1 MICLIYSKVGAQPKR
16 TTKMS
21 VIEELRVLG
30 KRLLEDSETRLKTIQ
45 EENTDQDIDTVVKN
59 HSLSLSQ
66 LSRELG
72 LQPTVLKDFVNEAI
86 DKDLI
91 PPVLQA
97 ANKRH
102 LFTLE
107 HCHMITELLHST
119 NEIKM
124 KKKRWCDEHDGLASI
139 MIASLKG
146 GTGKTQTATSLAVG
160 LALNVS
166 EAKRVLLV
174 DLDPQGSQRNIMRI
188 DEDDELMLT
197 AVDLMLGDKEPDSD
211 YQTLI
216 DSGYSHEEIV
226 KASLFETHIPN
237 LKLLPA
243 HPSDERFNA
252 FAWQEIIDG
261 AGDSDIDVTELLK
274 KKVIDV
280 VKDDFDIVIF
290 DSAPSINPLVW
301 SGYEACNFVIVPC
314 ATRSLDWAAVK
325 EYLID
330 LPDKLEQLP
339 SEGNQVKGVHVVATM
354 FEDDRPS
361 SDDVLMRMKRH
372 VGDKM
377 FNTTIPKS
385 NAFEVAVSIHRT
397 PLDIRKSEK
406 LVSTRQLDKSVMAI
420 NSFVREVKLRLTSH
434 FAKQK

>member
-1 MICLIYSKVGAQPKR
+1 
-16 TTKMS
+16 MS
-21 VIEELRVLG
+21 DIIGELRVLG
-30 KRLLEDSETRLKTIQ
+30 ARLQEDSETRLKTIQ
-45 EENTDQDIDTVVKN
+45 EENVDQDIDTVVKN
-59 HSLSLSQ
+59 HSLSLSE
-66 LSRELG
+66 LSRALG
-72 LQPTVLKDFVNEAI
+72 LQTNVLKSFVNDAI
-86 DKDLI
+86 EKGLI

-107 HCHMITELLHST
+107 HCHMITDLLHSSG
-119 NEIKM
+119 EVKM
-124 KKKRWCDEHDGLASI
+124 KKKLWRDEHEGLASI
-139 MIASLKG
+139 MVASLKG

-160 LALNVS
+160 LSLNVS

-174 DLDPQGSQRNIMRI
+174 DLDPQGSQRNIMQI
-188 DEDDELMLT
+188 DENDELMLT

-211 YQTLI
+211 YQSLI
-216 DSGYSHEEIV
+216 NAGHSHEEIV
-226 KASLFETHIPN
+226 KASLFDTHIPN

-261 AGDSDIDVTELLK
+261 SKQGGADVTELLK
-274 KKVIDV
+274 QKVIDV

-301 SGYEACNFVIVPC
+301 SGYESCNFVIVPC
-314 ATRSLDWAAVK
+314 ATRSLDWSAVK

-330 LPDKLEQLP
+330 LPDKFEQLP
-339 SEGNQVKGVHVVATM
+339 SEGKQIKGVHVVATM
-354 FEDDRPS
+354 FEDDKPA

-406 LVSTRQLDKSVMAI
+406 LVSTRQLDKSTMAI

-434 FAKQK
+434 FAKTK

>member
-1 MICLIYSKVGAQPKR
+1 MAVL
-16 TTKMS
+16 
-21 VIEELRVLG
+21 EELRTLG
-30 KRLLEDSETRLKTIQ
+30 ERLREDSETRLKTIQ

-59 HSLSLSQ
+59 HSLSLNEF
-66 LSRELG
+66 SRQLG
-72 LQPTVLKDFVNEAI
+72 LQSNVLKEFVNDAI
-86 DKDLI
+86 EQGLI

-102 LFTLE
+102 MFTLD
-107 HCHMITELLHST
+107 HCHLITDLLHQSD
-119 NEIKM
+119 EIKM
-124 KKKRWCDEHDGLASI
+124 KHKRWCDEHDGLASI

-197 AVDLMLGDKEPDSD
+197 SVDLMLGEREPDSD
-211 YQTLI
+211 YQRLI
-216 DSGYSHEEIV
+216 EAGYSHEDIV
-226 KASLFETHIPN
+226 KASLFDTHIPN
-237 LKLLPA
+237 LKMLPA

-252 FAWQEIIDG
+252 FAWQEIVDG
-261 AGDSDIDVTELLK
+261 NQDPDVDVTELLRN
-274 KKVIDV
+274 KVIDV

-301 SGYEACNFVIVPC
+301 SGYEACNFVVVPC
-314 ATRSLDWAAVK
+314 ATRSLDWSAVK

-330 LPDKLEQLP
+330 LPYKLEQLP
-339 SEGNQVKGVHVVATM
+339 SEGKQVKGVHVVATM
-354 FEDDRPS
+354 FEDDKPA
-361 SDDVLMRMKRH
+361 SDDVLMRMKRY

-385 NAFEVAVSIHRT
+385 TAFEVAVSIHRT

-406 LVSTRQLDKSVMAI
+406 LVSTRQLDKSTMAI
-420 NSFVREVKLRLTSH
+420 NSLVREVKLRLTTL
-434 FAKQK
+434 FAKKGKEAA